1 MHRGIWGKEKS
12 YLVIPKIIA
21 FRTLFE
27 GASKDSGIRSDR
39 CDKVSNLTC
48 EIRFTVRGRFKSFK
62 GSNLSYPS
70 DHDTDHRQINK
81 CLGCLWQ

>member
-27 GASKDSGIRSDR
+27 GASKDSGIRSDL
-39 CDKVSNLTC
+39 CDQARNLTYG
-48 EIRFTVRGRFKSFK
+48 IRFTVEFKQRVKRFLLLPF
-62 GSNLSYPS
+62 
-70 DHDTDHRQINK
+70 
-81 CLGCLWQ
+81 